1 VYVLTKY
8 WATIISNRI
17 KMSTFVPWICC
28 TSSPSQKL
36 LMDHLTK
43 EQRHKNMAANKGKGT
58 KLEIMFGKFLWN
70 AGIRYCKND
79 KSVFGKPD
87 FVIRG
92 SKIAIFCDGEFW
104 HGRNWDIRKNEHK
117 SNCEF
122 WHSKI
127 ARNIERDK
135 EVNEELRKQGWK
147 VFRFWETEITT
158 NPDVCLNEVLNYM
171 NRKSTTDD
179 KIAITKMCGGG
190 KVSMQMYGPHSLNE
204 DGSIIP
210 FEEQMAI
217 VSHYLHN
224 QGYKY
229 AKPYEV
235 KAEGL
240 IEDIYNIHQKK
251 SDTQCVLDVCV
262 QYSLFSDLFYPIVM
276 ILRQEKNGKFNYK
289 LHDKDVVIQTPE
301 GDELL
306 RTPASVFLV
315 EAENLLKAINES
327 EGAFP
332 IPQIESFM
340 NRIYCHSL
348 KAKSSDK
355 TDIRIILH
363 DRRTKINSE
372 MGFSIKSQLGG
383 DSTLLNASKATNF
396 NFKIDGASL
405 SDGDIAKINSLSPT
419 RNKVIERFKAITK
432 KGGKLIFDKVDNS
445 TFRNN
450 LIMLDGDLPTIIAHL
465 LLEQLNNGVSTL
477 KELADYITQ
486 TNPLGYD
493 TEQASPFYAY
503 KIKHL
508 LTSAALGMMPATAWS
523 GKFDANGGYLVV
535 KKDGEI
541 LCYHFYDRNR
551 FEDYLFSNAYLERS
565 STSRHEYAS
574 IIKENDGTLSFKLNF
589 QVRLK

>member
-1 VYVLTKY
+1 
-8 WATIISNRI
+8 
-17 KMSTFVPWICC
+17 M
-28 TSSPSQKL
+28 
-36 LMDHLTK
+36 
-43 EQRHKNMAANKGKGT
+43 
-58 KLEIMFGKFLWN
+58 
-70 AGIRYCKND
+70 
-79 KSVFGKPD
+79 
-87 FVIRG
+87 
-92 SKIAIFCDGEFW
+92 
-104 HGRNWDIRKNEHK
+104 
-117 SNCEF
+117 
-122 WHSKI
+122 
-127 ARNIERDK
+127 
-135 EVNEELRKQGWK
+135 
-147 VFRFWETEITT
+147 
-158 NPDVCLNEVLNYM
+158 
-171 NRKSTTDD
+171 
-179 KIAITKMCGGG
+179 
-190 KVSMQMYGPHSLNE
+190 
-204 DGSIIP
+204 
-210 FEEQMAI
+210 
-217 VSHYLHN
+217 
-224 QGYKY
+224 
-229 AKPYEV
+229 
-235 KAEGL
+235 
-240 IEDIYNIHQKK
+240 
-251 SDTQCVLDVCV
+251 
-262 QYSLFSDLFYPIVM
+262 
-276 ILRQEKNGKFNYK
+276 
-289 LHDKDVVIQTPE
+289 
-301 GDELL
+301 
-306 RTPASVFLV
+306 

-523 GKFDANGGYLVV
+523 GKFDANGGYLIV